1 MFRVS
6 LHQADHVKRFSITPG
21 TSGWEVRQ
29 EEDQKIQRLDHYD
42 DWHRVERTLALFE
55 REVSQL
61 TEQGWTQA
69 STNR

>member
-1 MFRVS
+1 
-6 LHQADHVKRFSITPG
+6 
-21 TSGWEVRQ
+21 VRQ